1 MSCRT
6 VVSVRKKNTVLI
18 TTGANHPSLP
28 SYIRTCA
35 GVTNVVKAF
44 KGKGSTGFSGL
55 TDPQKSALKEL
66 LTESRRSQP
75 VFRGWLRKL
84 GQSGLKWQKRWVE
97 LRGQTLFYYKDKEKK
112 RCKVRF
118 CI

>member
-1 MSCRT
+1 M
-6 VVSVRKKNTVLI
+6 
-18 TTGANHPSLP
+18 
-28 SYIRTCA
+28 
-35 GVTNVVKAF
+35 TNVVKAF

-112 RCKVRF
+112 RCKVKILYDIWCMIF
-118 CI
+118 GVVK